1 MHPAAKITRKSQQ
14 FILALNF
21 KANFKN
27 SSQIFFFA
35 LCVNYSIVILNLN
48 RRRFLWKA
56 PYCDEE
62 AVKTET
68 VSGTN

>member
-1 MHPAAKITRKSQQ
+1 MHPAAKNTRKSQQ

-35 LCVNYSIVILNLN
+35 LYTNYILL
-48 RRRFLWKA
+48 
-56 PYCDEE
+56 
-62 AVKTET
+62 
-68 VSGTN
+68 

>member
-27 SSQIFFFA
+27 SSQIIFFA
-35 LCVNYSIVILNLN
+35 LYTNYIPL
-48 RRRFLWKA
+48 
-56 PYCDEE
+56 
-62 AVKTET
+62 
-68 VSGTN
+68 